1 MTTDPPKLAQLRTL
15 PRNFCPLQD
24 PRLDKPIAISR
35 LTMEAEEAAP
45 IAPVTAMAA
54 MEATAVP
61 AAEAQSTSSHL
72 TSLSASRLKISTS
85 SSRLTLWFS
94 TKLDV
99 VCFRKSSRMSTLSN
113 RQPLLKL
120 KPKPTLSQPQR
131 LAKTRFSPLALS
143 MSCSISCQ
151 MS

>member
-1 MTTDPPKLAQLRTL
+1 MTTDPPKLVQLRTL

-54 MEATAVP
+54 MEATAAP

-85 SSRLTLWFS
+85 SSRSTLWFS
-94 TKLDV
+94 TRLDV
-99 VCFRKSSRMSTLSN
+99 ACSSASSRKNTLSN
-113 RQPLLKL
+113 RLQLRPL
-120 KPKPTLSQPQR
+120 KPLSNKPQR
-131 LAKTRFSPLALS
+131 LIKTRFLPLALF

>member
-1 MTTDPPKLAQLRTL
+1 MTTDPPKLVQLRTL
-15 PRNFCPLQD
+15 PRNFCHLQD

-35 LTMEAEEAAP
+35 LTMEAEEAAL

-54 MEATAVP
+54 MEAMAAPAV
-61 AAEAQSTSSHL
+61 EAQSTSSHL
-72 TSLSASRLKISTS
+72 TSLSASRLKILTS
-85 SSRLTLWFS
+85 SSRSTLWFS
-94 TKLDV
+94 TRLDV
-99 VCFRKSSRMSTLSN
+99 ACSKKSSRMSMLSN

-120 KPKPTLSQPQR
+120 KLTLNPPQR
-131 LAKTRFSPLALS
+131 LAKTRFSPPALS

>member
-1 MTTDPPKLAQLRTL
+1 MTTDPPKLVQLRTL

-24 PRLDKPIAISR
+24 PKLVKPIAISK
-35 LTMEAEEAAP
+35 LTMEVEEEAL

-54 MEATAVP
+54 MEATAAP
-61 AAEAQSTSSHL
+61 AVEAQSTSSHL

-85 SSRLTLWFS
+85 SSRSTLWFL
-94 TKLDV
+94 TRLDV
-99 VCFRKSSRMSTLSN
+99 ACSRKSSRMSMLSN

-120 KPKPTLSQPQR
+120 KLTLNPPQR
-131 LAKTRFSPLALS
+131 LAKTRFSPPALS

>member
-54 MEATAVP
+54 MEAVLQMLQP
-61 AAEAQSTSSHL
+61 FKGKC
-72 TSLSASRLKISTS
+72 LK
-85 SSRLTLWFS
+85 RFQRRRRCS
-94 TKLDV
+94 TKV
-99 VCFRKSSRMSTLSN
+99 TTKRRMVAS
-113 RQPLLKL
+113 
-120 KPKPTLSQPQR
+120 
-131 LAKTRFSPLALS
+131 
-143 MSCSISCQ
+143 
-151 MS
+151 